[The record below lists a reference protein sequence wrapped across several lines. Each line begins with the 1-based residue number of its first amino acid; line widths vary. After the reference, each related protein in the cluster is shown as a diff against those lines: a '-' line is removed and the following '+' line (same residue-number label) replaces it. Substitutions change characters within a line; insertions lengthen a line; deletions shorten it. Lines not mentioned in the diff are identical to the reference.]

1 MTMHAAAI
9 PAGLDHPAVLAGN
22 LAGESAGAIRLPR
35 GLPGFAS
42 VRSFRLEPPAAAGVP
57 FMRLYSTEH
66 ERLGFM
72 VLPVPAELRFLAEA
86 DSTVVCRELGI
97 DGDNLLLLLMVTL
110 EPGPAGIA
118 AFANL
123 RAPLFVDTERRL
135 GWQVVLPARDYP
147 IRYPLQAPR

>member
-1 MTMHAAAI
+1 MTMHAAATS
-9 PAGLDHPAVLAGN
+9 AGLDHPAVLAGS
-22 LAGESAGAIRLPR
+22 LADEKAGAIRLPR

-42 VRSFRLEPPAAAGVP
+42 ARSFRLEPPVAAGVP
-57 FMRLYSTEH
+57 FMRLHSTEQ

-72 VLPVPAELRFLAEA
+72 VLPVPAELRFLAAA
-86 DSTVVCRELGI
+86 DSTAVCRELGI

-110 EPGPAGIA
+110 EPSPAGIA